1 MLMRDFGQ
9 QGKKDLE
16 GIRFVRLVGDV
27 HTGVGKVAG

>member
-16 GIRFVRLVGDV
+16 GIRFVRLVGV
-27 HTGVGKVAG
+27 HSGVGRVAG